1 MQVDQYLQNSRSAE
15 ETCVPAA
22 AAELAPVLGWSVSDT
37 EEALTGDRG
46 FVYLLKNVE
55 PAVRDAAL
63 ALEIPGIGADPVA
76 DRIYP
81 AGSVGGNILGFVGD
95 DGAALAGTELSF
107 DDTLRGTDGKTQYER
122 GADRKS
128 TRLNS
133 SHVAISYAVFC
144 LKKKTAQDDGERR

>member
-15 ETCVPAA
+15 ETGVPAA

-122 GADRKS
+122 GA
-128 TRLNS
+128 
-133 SHVAISYAVFC
+133 
-144 LKKKTAQDDGERR
+144 GELGSASCRGRGQQR